1 MGADRLAKEDL
12 LEFEGTVFEILPDAR
27 FRVRLDNGH
36 ETLAYTSGKMKKH
49 RIRVLVGDRVTVEM
63 TAYDLTRG
71 RLSFRHKDEH
81 RPPPKASSRDPRRR

>member
-1 MGADRLAKEDL
+1 MTKEDL
-12 LEFEGTVFEILPDAR
+12 IEVEGTVFEILPDAR
-27 FRVRLDNGH
+27 FRVRLENGH

-71 RLSFRHKDEH
+71 RLSFRHKDEQ
-81 RPPPKASSRDPRRR
+81 RSGPAGSSRNPRGRR

>member
-1 MGADRLAKEDL
+1 LTKEDL
-12 LEFEGTVFEILPDAR
+12 IEVEGTVFEILPDAR
-27 FRVRLDNGH
+27 FRVRLENGH

-71 RLSFRHKDEH
+71 RLSFRHKDEQ
-81 RPPPKASSRDPRRR
+81 RPGPAGSSRAPRGRR

>member
-1 MGADRLAKEDL
+1 LAKEDL
-12 LEFEGTVFEILPDAR
+12 IEFEGTVFEILPDAR

-49 RIRVLVGDRVTVEM
+49 RIRVLVGDRVTVQM

-71 RLSFRHKDEH
+71 RLIFRHKDEH
-81 RPPPKASSRDPRRR
+81 RPAPPSRNSRPQR